1 MKALK
6 ILCVGILF
14 TSFTA
19 PLKKPHGKLIV
30 LIAVDGLGGK
40 LLERYKPAFTSG
52 FKRMFSEGMNYKNA
66 WDDHAITVSHAGHV
80 TLATGNYPRT
90 SGIVDAAF
98 YEKQGDSLRF
108 TDAFADSNY
117 TIAGSPER
125 KSISEKKVLTPGL
138 AEWVKKKSPSS
149 KVLCVGTGEIS
160 SALYCF
166 HPGEDVLWYNPDLGK
181 YVTSTYFKKEV
192 PAWVTDFNEKELPEF
207 FKLSNEW
214 KNIVPEK
221 LMGLANKDDAY
232 FERGGKSKQVFPYT
246 PSERVKKENLFKY

>member
-30 LIAVDGLGGK
+30 LIAVDGLRGD
-40 LLERYKPAFTSG
+40 LLEKYKAAFNHG

-98 YEKQGDSLRF
+98 YEKRGDSLRF

-117 TIAGSPER
+117 SVAGSPEI
-125 KSISEKKVLTPGL
+125 KSICGKKVLTPGL
-138 AEWVKKKSPSS
+138 AEWVKRNDPKC
-149 KVLCVGTGEIS
+149 KVLCLGT
-160 SALYCF
+160 
-166 HPGEDVLWYNPDLGK
+166 
-181 YVTSTYFKKEV
+181 
-192 PAWVTDFNEKELPEF
+192 
-207 FKLSNEW
+207 
-214 KNIVPEK
+214 
-221 LMGLANKDDAY
+221 
-232 FERGGKSKQVFPYT
+232 
-246 PSERVKKENLFKY
+246 